1 MFSSQMVS
9 PRYMK
14 HKFYDNFYI
23 LDLVQMDNNRLGNLL
38 IKYIIVSLITGAV
51 GLIIQV
57 IETLDAFTFL

>member
-23 LDLVQMDNNRLGNLL
+23 LGWVQIDKNLLGN
-38 IKYIIVSLITGAV
+38 
-51 GLIIQV
+51 
-57 IETLDAFTFL
+57 